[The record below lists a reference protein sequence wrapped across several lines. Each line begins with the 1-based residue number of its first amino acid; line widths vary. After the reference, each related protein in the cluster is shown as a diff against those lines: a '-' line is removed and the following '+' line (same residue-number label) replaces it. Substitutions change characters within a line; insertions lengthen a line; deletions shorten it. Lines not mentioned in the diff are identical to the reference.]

1 MHADCRGPPDAAAE
15 LAPRGLRLRELC
27 RIVRSHLA
35 TTALDDRHEP
45 APLLECLQ
53 TYWVV
58 VGQSNRPIT
67 CALYRTIDGGLEL
80 RAGHG
85 EQDALL
91 RQPVLTPFAA
101 KTFAAAWRH
110 AAEVK
115 GFRDLAV

>member
-1 MHADCRGPPDAAAE
+1 M
-15 LAPRGLRLRELC
+15 
-27 RIVRSHLA
+27 
-35 TTALDDRHEP
+35 
-45 APLLECLQ
+45 
-53 TYWVV
+53 
-58 VGQSNRPIT
+58 
-67 CALYRTIDGGLEL
+67 DGGLEL

-110 AAEVK
+110 AAEIK

>member
-1 MHADCRGPPDAAAE
+1 MRTQRGCGPHD
-15 LAPRGLRLRELC
+15 LC
-27 RIVRSHLA
+27 HIVRSHLA
-35 TTALDDRHEP
+35 TTAQADRNEA
-45 APLLECLQ
+45 APLLECLL

-67 CALYRTIDGGLEL
+67 CALYRTLDGGLEL

-85 EQDALL
+85 EQDPLL

-115 GFRDLAV
+115 GFRELGG

>member
-1 MHADCRGPPDAAAE
+1 
-15 LAPRGLRLRELC
+15 LRDLC
-27 RIVRSHLA
+27 HIVRCHLA
-35 TTALDDRHEP
+35 TLAQEDRNEP
-45 APLLECLQ
+45 APLLECLL

-58 VGQSNRPIT
+58 VGPSNRPIT

-85 EQDALL
+85 EQDPLL

-110 AAEVK
+110 AAEVR
-115 GFRDLAV
+115 GFRDLDV